1 MQSSTDKIALH
12 LVQHGA
18 PAELCPAIN
27 DRAWPGDLLASHG
40 RSACHAANTG
50 RRAAGRVTVQYRR
63 DSTCPQQPAADAPVV
78 HAV

>member
-12 LVQHGA
+12 LVHHRA

-40 RSACHAANTG
+40 RSACHASEYWL
-50 RRAAGRVTVQYRR
+50 AGPWTSHRPV
-63 DSTCPQQPAADAPVV
+63 PQR
-78 HAV
+78 